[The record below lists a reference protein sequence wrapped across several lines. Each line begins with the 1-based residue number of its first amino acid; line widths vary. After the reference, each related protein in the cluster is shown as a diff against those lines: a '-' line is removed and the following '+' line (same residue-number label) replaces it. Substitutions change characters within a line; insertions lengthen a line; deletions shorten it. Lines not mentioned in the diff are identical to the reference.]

1 MQLNCLLV
9 MVALALVGCDLAS
22 QSSGASRT
30 SQQKQQLER
39 QLDSARFELQ
49 LRQELVT
56 EIKSHAPAGQDLY
69 KMELMEEEKVVD
81 LKVKVHDYEKQLG
94 ITAIGNSAAR
104 DGKLEVG
111 GTIGGHKILSIEKV
125 AAKPRTWEE
134 LKKSWSLVRKTKA
147 RSEAS

>member
-9 MVALALVGCDLAS
+9 IVVLALVGCDLAS
-22 QSSGASRT
+22 QSSATSRAS
-30 SQQKQQLER
+30 QEKQQLER

-56 EIKSHAPAGQDLY
+56 DIKSHASAGQDLY

-94 ITAIGNSAAR
+94 ITVIGSSDAR

-125 AAKPRTWEE
+125 PAKPRTWEE
-134 LKKSWSLVRKTKA
+134 FKKKWESSKENESKK
-147 RSEAS
+147 